1 MATGYPG
8 YNSVIPREAVA
19 IGEILRQ
26 HGYDAS
32 WYGGARG
39 LEGEPS
45 RRAGGWRPIS
55 RRRRANRS
63 GETPLAMAF
72 SS

>member
-26 HGYDAS
+26 RGYDTS

-45 RRAGGWRPIS
+45 RPAGWRPIS
-55 RRRRANRS
+55 RRRRTNRL